1 MPRRMGAQGSTKKV
15 KKGTFKRLIS
25 HILEHKIRL
34 VLIGFGIVIT
44 TIVNISISIFIK
56 VIIDDY
62 ITPLLGV
69 SNDQVDFSPL
79 IRFITMFALVLVVG
93 AILSFLYRYLMV
105 KLTNGI
111 LRDMREQMFS
121 KMQHFPIK
129 YFDTNK
135 AGDIMSKYTND
146 LDTFRQVISQALP
159 ETIKAI
165 IEFVLILACMLTLS
179 INLILV
185 VIFMCLIM
193 FIFTRWTGSRSLKSY
208 RETQKSISDLNTY
221 VEEMVIGAK
230 EVKVYCYEN
239 RNIESFSEKNDIWA
253 KAVAKADTLSN
264 MLMPCMNSLG
274 NIMYVLIAFVGGY
287 MLTNNVPNYTIFGA
301 NLLTI
306 GTISSFMTFTKT
318 FTGLIAELSS
328 QVPFIAQS
336 LSGAERIFDLLD
348 TELEKDNGTYT
359 LNKIG
364 DNKWEWVKSNDG
376 ARITRSYGGARTTR
390 PYGGADVVPLVGN
403 IVLTDVN
410 FSYVEGKQ
418 VLKNINVYADKGQK
432 VALVGATGA
441 GKTTITNLINRFY
454 ELDSGVITY
463 DGINIIDIKKKDLR
477 DSFAVVLQD
486 VNLFTGTI
494 MENIRYGKLTASD
507 EECIEAAKLVYADAF
522 IEMLPDGYNTMIKGD
537 AGGLSQGQKQL
548 ISIARAAVANPPCLI
563 LDEATSSIDTRTEKL
578 VEKGM
583 TELMKGRTVF
593 IIAHRLSTIR
603 DADVIMVMQNGEIIE
618 RGNHS
623 SLIEKKGHYYELYT
637 GKIEID

>member
-1 MPRRMGAQGSTKKV
+1 MRAQGPAKKV
-15 KKGTFKRLIS
+15 KKGTFKRLIG

-34 VLIGFGIVIT
+34 VLIGFGIVVT

-56 VIIDDY
+56 IVIDDY
-62 ITPLLGV
+62 ITPLL
-69 SNDQVDFSPL
+69 SMPNDQVDFAPL
-79 IRFITMFALVLVVG
+79 IKFIITFAIVLVVG
-93 AILSFLYRYLMV
+93 AILSFLYRFLMV

-111 LRDMREQMFS
+111 LRDMREQMYS

-129 YFDTNK
+129 YFDKNK

-165 IEFVLILACMLTLS
+165 IQFVLIFACMISLS

-185 VIFMCLIM
+185 VLFMCSIM
-193 FIFTRWTGSRSLKSY
+193 FLFTRWAGSRSLKSY

-221 VEEMVIGAK
+221 VEEMVLGAK
-230 EVKVYCYEN
+230 EVKVYCYED
-239 RNIESFSEKNDIWA
+239 RNIKAFSDKNDIWA

-274 NIMYVLIAFVGGY
+274 NIMYVFIAFVGGF
-287 MLTNNVPNYTIFGA
+287 MLTNGIPNYSLLGTSV
-301 NLLTI
+301 LTI

-336 LSGAERIFDLLD
+336 MSGAERIFDLLD
-348 TELEKDNGTYT
+348 TEVEEDNGTYT

-364 DNKWEWVKSNDG
+364 DNKWEWMKPDAGV
-376 ARITRSYGGARTTR
+376 RIAR
-390 PYGGADVVPLVGN
+390 PYDGADVVPLVGN

-418 VLKNINVYADKGQK
+418 VLKDINVYADKGQK

-454 ELDSGVITY
+454 ELDSGLITY
-463 DGINIIDIKKKDLR
+463 DGINIKDIKKKDLR

-494 MENIRYGKLTASD
+494 MENIRYGKLTATD
-507 EECIEAAKLVYADAF
+507 EECIAAAKLVYADAF
-522 IEMLPDGYNTMIKGD
+522 IEMLPDTYNTMIKGD

-548 ISIARAAVANPPCLI
+548 ISIARAAIANPPCLI

-637 GKIEID
+637 GKVEID

>member
-1 MPRRMGAQGSTKKV
+1 MPRRMGPQGPAKKV
-15 KKGTFKRLIS
+15 KKGTFKRLIGY
-25 HILEHKIRL
+25 ILEHKIRL

-56 VIIDDY
+56 IVIDDY
-62 ITPLLGV
+62 ITPLLSV
-69 SNDQVDFSPL
+69 PSEQVDFTPL
-79 IRFITMFALVLVVG
+79 IKFITTFAIVLTIG

-111 LRDMREQMFS
+111 LRDMREQMYS
-121 KMQHFPIK
+121 KMQHFSIK

-159 ETIKAI
+159 ESIKAI
-165 IEFVLILACMLTLS
+165 IEFVLIFACMIGLS
-179 INLILV
+179 INLIIV
-185 VIFMCLIM
+185 VLFMCTIM
-193 FIFTRWTGSRSLKSY
+193 FLFTRWTGSRSLKSY

-221 VEEMVIGAK
+221 VEEMVLGAK

-239 RNIESFSEKNDIWA
+239 RNIKTFSERNDIWA

-274 NIMYVLIAFVGGY
+274 NIMYVLIAFVGGF
-287 MLTNNVPNYTIFGA
+287 MLTNGIPNYSLLGTNI
-301 NLLTI
+301 LTI

-318 FTGLIAELSS
+318 FTGLISELSS

-348 TELEKDNGTYT
+348 VEPEEDKGNYV
-359 LNKIG
+359 LNKIDDG
-364 DNKWEWVKSNDG
+364 KWEWVKTDDG
-376 ARITRSYGGARTTR
+376 ARITR
-390 PYGGADVVPLVGN
+390 PYDGADVVPLVGN

-454 ELDSGVITY
+454 ELDSGLITY
-463 DGINIIDIKKKDLR
+463 DGINIKDIKKKDLR

-494 MENIRYGKLTASD
+494 MENIRYGKLSASD
-507 EECIEAAKLVYADAF
+507 EECIAAAKLVYADAF
-522 IEMLPDGYNTMIKGD
+522 IEMLPDTYNTMIKGD

-618 RGNHS
+618 RGDHK

-637 GKIEID
+637 GKVEID